1 MKKPFPETLLNQI
14 RIVMVRT
21 SHSGNIGAAARA
33 MRVMGLYNLVLVEP
47 KQFPSQEAISLASG
61 AVDVLESAIVVP
73 TLEEALKD
81 CQVAYATTA
90 RPRYISSKLHT
101 VEEAAVE
108 ALQGIK
114 NEGQQIAFVFG
125 TERTG
130 LTNEEIDLCQRMMT
144 IPSENSYNS
153 LNISAAIQ
161 VVSYE
166 LHKAHK
172 QALALPL
179 IQATEATDELATG
192 EMREGFYEQLQ
203 DILFQTEFL
212 DPAEP
217 KNIMKKI
224 RHLFQKRDLTTQE
237 IHLLRGILTSL
248 NRKINHD

>member
-1 MKKPFPETLLNQI
+1 MKKPFPNTLLNQI

-33 MRVMGLYNLVLVEP
+33 MRVMGLYHLTLVEP

-61 AVDVLESAIVVP
+61 AVDVLDNAIVVP
-73 TLEEALKD
+73 TLAEALKD

-90 RPRYISSKLHT
+90 RPRFISSKLYS
-101 VEEAAVE
+101 VEEAATE
-108 ALQGIK
+108 AVHGIQT
-114 NEGQQIAFVFG
+114 EQQKIAFVFG

-172 QALALPL
+172 NALALPL
-179 IQATEATDELATG
+179 IQANEATDELATG

-212 DPAEP
+212 DPSEP

-224 RHLFQKRDLTTQE
+224 RQLFQKRDLTVQE

-248 NRKINHD
+248 NRKIAND

>member
-1 MKKPFPETLLNQI
+1 MRKSFPESLLNQI
-14 RIVMVRT
+14 RVVMVRT

-33 MRVMGLYNLVLVEP
+33 MRVMGLYHLTLVEP
-47 KQFPSQEAISLASG
+47 KHFPSQEAIALASG
-61 AVDVLESAIVVP
+61 AVDVLENANVVP

-81 CQVAYATTA
+81 CHVAYATTA
-90 RPRYISSKLHT
+90 RPRYISSKLYT
-101 VEEAAVE
+101 AEEAAIE
-108 ALQGIK
+108 AVQSVK
-114 NEGQQIAFVFG
+114 NDNQKIAFVFG

-166 LHKAHK
+166 LHKAYK
-172 QALALPL
+172 NLLDLPL
-179 IQATEATDELATG
+179 IQSPEEHDELATG
-192 EMREGFYEQLQ
+192 EMREGFYEHFQ
-203 DILFQTEFL
+203 DILFQSEFL
-212 DPAEP
+212 DPTEP

-248 NRKINHD
+248 NRKIPND

>member
-1 MKKPFPETLLNQI
+1 MKKPFPDTLLNQI
-14 RIVMVRT
+14 KIVMVRT

-33 MRVMGLYNLVLVEP
+33 MRVMGLYNLTLVEP

-61 AVDVLESAIVVP
+61 AVDVLESAVVVP

-81 CQVAYATTA
+81 CQITYATTA
-90 RPRYISSKLHT
+90 RPRFISSKLYT
-101 VEEAAVE
+101 VEEATIEAV
-108 ALQGIK
+108 AGVK
-114 NEGQQIAFVFG
+114 NDDQKIAFVFG

-161 VVSYE
+161 VVCYE

-172 QALALPL
+172 QALELPL
-179 IQATEATDELATG
+179 TQSSDEENELATG

-203 DILFQTEFL
+203 EILFQTEFL

-217 KNIMKKI
+217 KNIMRKI
-224 RHLFQKRDLTTQE
+224 RQMYQKRDLTTQE
-237 IHLLRGILTSL
+237 IHLLRGILTSI
-248 NRKINHD
+248 NRKISK

>member
-1 MKKPFPETLLNQI
+1 
-14 RIVMVRT
+14 
-21 SHSGNIGAAARA
+21 
-33 MRVMGLYNLVLVEP
+33 
-47 KQFPSQEAISLASG
+47 
-61 AVDVLESAIVVP
+61 VDVLDNAIVVP

-101 VEEAAVE
+101 VEEAAIE

-114 NEGQQIAFVFG
+114 DEGQKIAFVFG

-172 QALALPL
+172 QALELPL
-179 IQATEATDELATG
+179 IQANEASDELATG
-192 EMREGFYEQLQ
+192 EMREGFYDHFQE
-203 DILFQTEFL
+203 ILFQTEFL

-224 RHLFQKRDLTTQE
+224 RHLFQRRDLTTQE

>member
-33 MRVMGLYNLVLVEP
+33 MRVMGLYHLTLVEP
-47 KQFPSQEAISLASG
+47 KHFPSQEATALASG
-61 AVDVLESAIVVP
+61 AIDVLENAVVVP
-73 TLEEALKD
+73 SLEEALKD
-81 CQVAYATTA
+81 CHIAYATTA
-90 RPRYISSKLHT
+90 RPRYISSKLYT
-101 VEEAAVE
+101 AEEATIEAVE
-108 ALQGIK
+108 SIK
-114 NEGQQIAFVFG
+114 HSDQKIAFVFG

-161 VVSYE
+161 VVCYE

-172 QALALPL
+172 SSLNLPL
-179 IQATEATDELATG
+179 IHSPETSEELATG
-192 EMREGFYEQLQ
+192 QMREDFYEHFQ
-203 DILFQTEFL
+203 DSLFKTEFL
-212 DPAEP
+212 DPDEP

-224 RHLFQKRDLTTQE
+224 RNLFQKRDLTTQE
-237 IHLLRGILTSL
+237 IQLLRGILTSF
-248 NRKINHD
+248 NRNMKHD

>member
-1 MKKPFPETLLNQI
+1 MRKPFPETLLNNI

-33 MRVMGLYNLVLVEP
+33 MRVMGIYHLTLVEP
-47 KQFPSQEAISLASG
+47 KQFPSQEATSLASG
-61 AVDVLESAIVVP
+61 AIDVLENALVVP

-90 RPRYISSKLHT
+90 RPRYISSKLYT
-101 VEEAAVE
+101 AEEATIEAVE
-108 ALQGIK
+108 AIK
-114 NEGQQIAFVFG
+114 QENQKIAFVFG

-161 VVSYE
+161 VVTYE

-172 QALALPL
+172 KLLDLPL
-179 IQATEATDELATG
+179 IQTNDEVIELANG
-192 EMREGFYEQLQ
+192 EMREGFYEQFETL
-203 DILFQTEFL
+203 LFQTEFL

-224 RHLFQKRDLTTQE
+224 RHLFQKRDLTVQE
-237 IHLLRGILTSL
+237 IHLLRGVLTSL
-248 NRKINHD
+248 HRKISHD